1 MFHTIKYF
9 PPLYISSTL
18 CVFAKA
24 AVQLPYTAH
33 KSANISKMHHSF
45 NVFFCFFCFQVI
57 AGVNVRGW
65 LDASSEPTNWMK
77 NIRCTNSNSD
87 VNVQHFL
94 IAGHV
99 SFFAEIFSLFI
110 TNAHTPFF
118 FSYGMK

>member
-1 MFHTIKYF
+1 VSLLKQQFSHRTLHIKAPTSVKCTI
-9 PPLYISSTL
+9 
-18 CVFAKA
+18 
-24 AVQLPYTAH
+24 
-33 KSANISKMHHSF
+33 HSLF
-45 NVFFCFFCFQVI
+45 FFCFQVI

-99 SFFAEIFSLFI
+99 SFFC
-110 TNAHTPFF
+110 
-118 FSYGMK
+118 